1 MIQGIVVGA
10 FDPYTEAH
18 GRLVRAARAQVD
30 ALTVVVASQPGDPVD
45 GRERHGWVHR
55 AHRECRVAHLD
66 DAALP
71 APGAPDAAWAS
82 FAARVRQVAGPADRL
97 FSAAGL
103 HTPAHPALA
112 AALDARVVTIPLHPP
127 GVDEALVRANPMRH
141 WDALPAEVRPHFL
154 RRVAILGAES
164 TGKTTLSRRLAEAL
178 GTVWVEEYG
187 RLYCET
193 RDAMALVTAD
203 FEAIA
208 WGQAAWEDEAATH
221 ATRVLICDTELH
233 TTNTWADLVTGS
245 RPAWMT
251 EAAIA
256 RHYDLVLLLGN
267 EVPWAHDGVRVLEAR
282 REEHL
287 RRLEAELRLGG
298 RDYVRVEGSGDA
310 RFARALELVRALIA

>member
-1 MIQGIVVGA
+1 MIRALVVGA

-18 GRLVRAARAQVD
+18 ARLIRAARAQAT

-55 AHRECRVAHLD
+55 AHPDCRVVHLD

-71 APGAPDAAWAS
+71 APTAGDATWAE
-82 FAARVRQVAGPADRL
+82 FAERVRAVAGPADL
-97 FSAAGL
+97 LVAAPGL
-103 HTPAHPALA
+103 HTPTHPLLARALGA
-112 AALDARVVTIPLHPP
+112 EARTLTLDPP

-141 WDALPAEVRPHFL
+141 WDVLPAEVRPHFL

-193 RDAMALVTAD
+193 RDAMSLVTAD

-208 WGQAAWEDEAATH
+208 WGQAAWEDEAATR

-233 TTNTWADLVTGS
+233 TTNTWADLVTGA

-251 EAAIA
+251 DAAIA

-282 REEHL
+282 RDEHL

-298 RDYVRVEGSGDA
+298 RDYVRVEGSGDS